1 MPLTLKAHQ
10 IANQFRQ
17 LQSSPQKAKQVYLNA
32 LAVQMVQAYLSWLGI
47 DTDLKASDSWNPA
60 IQVLADTADLVVL
73 GRGKLECR
81 PVLPG
86 EASCYVPPEVWSDRI
101 GYVAVQFDQEL
112 SEATLLGFVPQVT
125 APELPLNQLQPLNTL
140 LDKLNPS
147 EQTNST
153 LSTNLLSQ
161 WLQGTIAA
169 GWQTIEELFGPQ
181 QPAWS
186 FRHISQLQEVELEP
200 PTTYGKLIDLGKE
213 LGNAPVVLLVSFRL
227 VSEAIMTIWVKV
239 CPAGNRTYLP
249 TELEVTV
256 LDQEGA
262 AVMRAQSRSTE
273 MIQLKFSGVLGER
286 FSIRVVLGSHCVTTA
301 FVI

>member
-17 LQSSPQKAKQVYLNA
+17 QQASPQKAKQVYLNA
-32 LAVQMVQAYLSWLGI
+32 LAVQTVQSYLGWLGI

-60 IQVLADTADLVVL
+60 IQVLADTADLVVR

-86 EASCYVPPEVWSDRI
+86 ETSCHVPPEVWSDRI

-112 SEATLLGFVPQVT
+112 SEATLLGFVPLVT
-125 APELPLNQLQPLNTL
+125 APELPLSQLRSLNEL
-140 LDKLNPS
+140 LDRLNPS
-147 EQTNST
+147 EQAAAAQPPVA
-153 LSTNLLSQ
+153 LGQ
-161 WLQGTIAA
+161 WLQGGLSA
-169 GWQTIEELFGPQ
+169 GWQTIEDLFGPQ

-186 FRHISQLQEVELEP
+186 FRNISQLQAVEPL
-200 PTTYGKLIDLGKE
+200 TTGGKRLDLGKE
-213 LGNAPVVLLVSFRL
+213 LDAAPVALLVSL
-227 VSEAIMTIWVKV
+227 KPASEAVMDIWVKV
-239 CPAGNRTYLP
+239 CPMGKQTHLP
-249 TELEVTV
+249 ADLEVKV
-256 LDQEGA
+256 LDQDELT
-262 AVMRAQSRSTE
+262 VMQAQSRSTE

-286 FSIRVVLGSHCVTTA
+286 FSVRVGLGSRSVTTA